1 MGYELAVT
9 PLQLALAYAAIAN
22 GGELLEPQLV
32 REIRDADGAVVY
44 RGHPRAV
51 RRVMTKATAEQ
62 LRDVLKSVV
71 DSGTAVDAD
80 LATFD
85 LGGKTGTARRT
96 ASGRYARGQYTAS
109 FVGLFPARAPQLVL
123 LVKIDNP
130 GTTIFGGRAAAPIA
144 KSIIQGALASREAP
158 FDAIGLASER
168 LAHIPRV
175 ESESLRVVQSTGT
188 TVAVEGDSVELE
200 APTRTESIDLVSLT
214 PKDSSTRES
223 MVVPDL
229 NGETLREAVR
239 RLHAA
244 GFRVQV
250 IDGRGNETSPP
261 AGTRLPRGSIV
272 RVRHR

>member
-1 MGYELAVT
+1 
-9 PLQLALAYAAIAN
+9 
-22 GGELLEPQLV
+22 
-32 REIRDADGAVVY
+32 
-44 RGHPRAV
+44 
-51 RRVMTKATAEQ
+51 
-62 LRDVLKSVV
+62 
-71 DSGTAVDAD
+71 
-80 LATFD
+80 
-85 LGGKTGTARRT
+85 
-96 ASGRYARGQYTAS
+96 
-109 FVGLFPARAPQLVL
+109 VGLFPARAPQLVL